1 MKKIIYSLLLVLPL
15 FWVGCDKIEDDE
27 MLVYPQGQTSENT
40 FITDTVSEQRVLLE
54 DYTGWK
60 CVNCPRAAAK
70 ATELISKYGEKLI
83 VMAVHSTAFASP
95 SASNNNV
102 DFRTEYGEK
111 WATDFGCTSLPT
123 GIINRT
129 KIGDAYTI
137 GDANWDSEIQNS
149 IDSKQHIMD
158 INLGVKYKAENK
170 QILVSTENVFLK
182 DVSYPTLI
190 NVVLLES
197 GIIGVQLNSN
207 PDYGTTPKILD
218 YVFNHVLRKNALI
231 DYSLS
236 LVPASTGTKISKNYL
251 IDVDSSIQNINNC
264 KIVVFV
270 TNANTKEVVQVNE
283 IDLGE

>member
-1 MKKIIYSLLLVLPL
+1 MKKIIYSLLLILPL
-15 FWVGCDKIEDDE
+15 FWVSCDKIEDDE
-27 MLVYPQGQTSENT
+27 MLVYPKGQTSENT
-40 FITDTVSEQRVLLE
+40 PITDTVSQQRVLLE

-129 KIGDAYTI
+129 KIGDAYPI
-137 GDANWDSEIQNS
+137 GDANWDTQIQS
-149 IDSKQHIMD
+149 TISTKEHLMD
-158 INLGVKYKAENK
+158 INLGAIYKESYNK
-170 QILVSTENVFLK
+170 ILVSTENVFLK

-190 NVVLLES
+190 NVLVIES
-197 GIIGVQLNSN
+197 GIVGVQLNSN
-207 PDYGTTPKILD
+207 PDYGTTPKIED
-218 YVFNHVLRKNALI
+218 YVFNHVLRKNGLI
-231 DYSLS
+231 GYPLS
-236 LVPASTGTKISKNYL
+236 NSVVSKGTTISTNYL
-251 IDVDSSIQNINNC
+251 IDVDTDIQDISKC